1 MYPAGWDPTSARM
14 PNDAPK
20 TSSANAPRA
29 GYAAGLVVLVG
40 ALVALNTGLV
50 VRWRRYAA
58 QTTTL
63 RAGMSHADRERSKM
77 AVASDGNRQ
86 KALAEQLR
94 RRARADGE
102 LHLSVVADSGRA
114 DLERDGVVLRVMRVR
129 VGPGRVAASA
139 TDTLSMQIPP
149 GVQVVQR
156 MLSATDLWEVP
167 RWVFADRGMA
177 VPEDRRVKG
186 ALGRT
191 GILLDGGGL
200 LYALPQQGPLADS
213 AYVLPGAVLL
223 SADDMRALAP
233 NVSVGM
239 TIYFFE

>member
-1 MYPAGWDPTSARM
+1 M

-29 GYAAGLVVLVG
+29 GHAAGLLVLVG
-40 ALVALNTGLV
+40 VLVALNTGLV

-58 QTTTL
+58 QTITL
-63 RAGMSHADRERSKM
+63 HAGMSHADRERSKM
-77 AVASDGNRQ
+77 AGASDGNRQ
-86 KALAEQLR
+86 KVLAEQLR

-114 DLERDGVVLRVMRVR
+114 ELERDGVVLRVMRVR
-129 VGPGRVAASA
+129 VGARRVAASA
-139 TDTLSMQIPP
+139 TDTPLVQAPR

-156 MLSATDLWEVP
+156 VVNATELWEVP
-167 RWVFADRGMA
+167 SWVFADRGLG

-191 GILLDGGGL
+191 GILLDGGGV

-213 AYVLPGAVLL
+213 TYVLPGAVLL

-239 TIYFFE
+239 TVYFLE